1 MNENKSEKNLPIFQP
16 NISYNGPMDINQN
29 QMKIN
34 QRITLQNHNRRS
46 EQGSMPVMREQ
57 KSKSSLSMIHPTQ
70 NQSNQM
76 IKNMNTPM
84 KSLNSNPI
92 GTYGQS

>member
-1 MNENKSEKNLPIFQP
+1 
-16 NISYNGPMDINQN
+16 
-29 QMKIN
+29 
-34 QRITLQNHNRRS
+34 
-46 EQGSMPVMREQ
+46 MPVMREQ

-84 KSLNSNPI
+84 KSLNQNPI
-92 GTYGQS
+92 GTYG